1 MPIHRQ
7 SQLSPGSIARWSA
20 IAAVC
25 LGLQGCALLAWK
37 AIQPVEIEKKAQ
49 ERTRLSL
56 PDPQPIR
63 PSTPSWILITPQN
76 QNKVWEELRAKNAD
90 LVLFG
95 LTDDGYEELATDM
108 AQIRAFI
115 QQQRDIIQKYRDYYE
130 PAKSESSK

>member
-7 SQLSPGSIARWSA
+7 SQLSPGSVVRWSA

-37 AIQPVEIEKKAQ
+37 AIQPVEIEKKAH

-108 AQIRAFI
+108 AQIRSFI

-130 PAKSESSK
+130 PPKSDPSK